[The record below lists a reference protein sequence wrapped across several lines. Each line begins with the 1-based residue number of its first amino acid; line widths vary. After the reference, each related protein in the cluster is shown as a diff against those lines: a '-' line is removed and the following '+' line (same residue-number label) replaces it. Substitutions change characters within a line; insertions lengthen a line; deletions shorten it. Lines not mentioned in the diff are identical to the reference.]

1 MKERHL
7 ARSFNLTFRY
17 KDVVL
22 SLNNPPFSDYLCRIH
37 PKRIWIKGH
46 HRPCYV
52 YPVSWPTIRSDLL
65 LSSMTNMMTFY
76 SVLSIS
82 RWSVVTLHPLLKAS
96 PQKFYGRH
104 TESVD
109 KYGVSI
115 STGAPGPCSRFWR
128 SPSCSCTFSFMCI
141 FFYFICAS
149 CCICLRFHCFVFFP
163 WLMSFGFRFNR
174 GYPWFYFH
182 LLTT

>member
-1 MKERHL
+1 MRG
-7 ARSFNLTFRY
+7 F
-17 KDVVL
+17 
-22 SLNNPPFSDYLCRIH
+22 
-37 PKRIWIKGH
+37 
-46 HRPCYV
+46 
-52 YPVSWPTIRSDLL
+52 PTVTK
-65 LSSMTNMMTFY
+65 MTNMMTFY

-82 RWSVVTLHPLLKAS
+82 HWSVVTLYPLLKAS

-141 FFYFICAS
+141 FFYFTVLLVVFVSVFIAS
-149 CCICLRFHCFVFFP
+149 SLS
-163 WLMSFGFRFNR
+163 LDS
-174 GYPWFYFH
+174 
-182 LLTT
+182 

>member
-1 MKERHL
+1 
-7 ARSFNLTFRY
+7 
-17 KDVVL
+17 
-22 SLNNPPFSDYLCRIH
+22 
-37 PKRIWIKGH
+37 
-46 HRPCYV
+46 
-52 YPVSWPTIRSDLL
+52 
-65 LSSMTNMMTFY
+65 MTNMMTFY

-128 SPSCSCTFSFMCI
+128 SLSCSFTFSFMCI

-149 CCICLRFHCFVFFP
+149 QFVLEINKAKLNCYGHCKEHPFNFTYTNQNGGNHIQWIRDTKHVKCLHKYQCYIMNHQGEKWIP
-163 WLMSFGFRFNR
+163 NLQ
-174 GYPWFYFH
+174 
-182 LLTT
+182 

>member
-1 MKERHL
+1 
-7 ARSFNLTFRY
+7 
-17 KDVVL
+17 
-22 SLNNPPFSDYLCRIH
+22 
-37 PKRIWIKGH
+37 
-46 HRPCYV
+46 
-52 YPVSWPTIRSDLL
+52 
-65 LSSMTNMMTFY
+65 MMTFY

-128 SPSCSCTFSFMCI
+128 SPSCSFTFSFMCI

-149 CCICLRFHCFVFFP
+149 RCICLRFHCFVFVP

-182 LLTT
+182 LVTTFISAYCRFGIHFSLWWFIVNIWHVSCPWFIEYDFLYFCLYVKLKGCSLQ